1 MDVVSKILKVLS
13 SSTTLWELIQKEN
26 EQESIIIALEEQED
40 QDGFRFNEMMVVEE
54 WIHMTGGLE
63 RVCNDVG
70 LLRIRE
76 NKLICVGSIFSNDES
91 MKWKELEFTMRKI
104 GKLIVED
111 YENFC

>member
-1 MDVVSKILKVLS
+1 M
-13 SSTTLWELIQKEN
+13 IQKEN

-40 QDGFRFNEMMVVEE
+40 QDGFRFNEMMVVDE

>member
-1 MDVVSKILKVLS
+1 M
-13 SSTTLWELIQKEN
+13 IQKEN

-111 YENFC
+111 MRTSASIPSVSAFKANTLS